1 MVLRCRVEEGVEDEL
16 SVMFEAGDGAAVG
29 VEVEFAA
36 GGGVGAVVELELELE
51 VVGVGRALTGTMQAG
66 SDIDGR
72 VRAGSLRTVLR
83 KR

>member
-1 MVLRCRVEEGVEDEL
+1 MVLRCRVVDVVEDEL
-16 SVMFEAGDGAAVG
+16 SVLFEAGDGAAVG
-29 VEVEFAA
+29 VDVEFAA
-36 GGGVGAVVELELELE
+36 EGGVTVGAVAELELV
-51 VVGVGRALTGTMQAG
+51 VVGVGRVLTGAMQAG

>member
-36 GGGVGAVVELELELE
+36 GGGVVADLEL
-51 VVGVGRALTGTMQAG
+51 VAVGVGRVLTGAMQAG
-66 SDIDGR
+66 FDIDGR
-72 VRAGSLRTVLR
+72 V
-83 KR
+83 

>member
-1 MVLRCRVEEGVEDEL
+1 MVLRCRVVDVVEDEL
-16 SVMFEAGDGAAVG
+16 SVLFVAGDGAAVG
-29 VEVEFAA
+29 VDVEFAA
-36 GGGVGAVVELELELE
+36 EGGVGVVEELELV
-51 VVGVGRALTGTMQAG
+51 VVGVGRVLTGAMQAG

>member
-1 MVLRCRVEEGVEDEL
+1 MVLRCRVVDVVEDEL
-16 SVMFEAGDGAAVG
+16 SVLFEAGDGAAVG
-29 VEVEFAA
+29 VDVEFAA
-36 GGGVGAVVELELELE
+36 EGGVGAVEELELV
-51 VVGVGRALTGTMQAG
+51 VVGVGRVLTGAMQAG

>member
-1 MVLRCRVEEGVEDEL
+1 MELKTL
-16 SVMFEAGDGAAVG
+16 SVMFEVGDGAAVG

-36 GGGVGAVVELELELE
+36 GGGVGAVAELEL
-51 VVGVGRALTGTMQAG
+51 VAVGVGRVLTGAMQAG

-72 VRAGSLRTVLR
+72 VRAGSLRTVRR

>member
-16 SVMFEAGDGAAVG
+16 SVMFEADGGAAVG

-36 GGGVGAVVELELELE
+36 GGGVGAVAELELGA
-51 VVGVGRALTGTMQAG
+51 VGVGRVLTGAMQAG

>member
-36 GGGVGAVVELELELE
+36 GGGVGAVADLEL
-51 VVGVGRALTGTMQAG
+51 VAVGVGRVLTGAMQAG
-66 SDIDGR
+66 FDIDGR
-72 VRAGSLRTVLR
+72 V
-83 KR
+83 